1 MKDQKQHLIGEE
13 RPYQRAI
20 ERVKQEMSMSPEE
33 LQTHRRKM
41 GYTRFHPV
49 LERLIREGIELGYAG
64 DRLDRHIKRD
74 MMEMS
79 ERRQEANNQWKG
91 EQRKVIEKLNKHPL
105 NQQAKKL
112 LIAAK
117 EGIPFDQLHV
127 LSLMWAYPLGIDAET
142 SEFDEYSPIVSLI
155 LDMEYYWMPQEV
167 MAVLMLSSDRPHE
180 LVLDATDL
188 EAVETL
194 KGGSW
199 LLIDALQSYM
209 EYKESD
215 WEAISKE
222 ELARKWLLTERNP
235 PQTLIHTRQ
244 ENMHTPQKNLWG
256 GRFSTS
262 LTTETVA
269 FTHSIE
275 ADTRLIG
282 YDIWGSQAHTIMLA
296 RQEIISDAD
305 LREILRWL
313 QKAEVDFQNG
323 DFTLDPNKEDVH
335 MNVESYLI
343 ENAGREF
350 GGKLHTAR
358 SRNDQVLVDA
368 HLYIRDE
375 ILNVQRGLSVLCE
388 AFLQIAK
395 EHADTVMPGYTHTQ
409 HAQPISL
416 GFWATAYVSM
426 FLRDQKRLQSA
437 YTLAN
442 TNPLGAC
449 ALAGTT
455 FPIDRHLTTKLLG
468 FDAPHEHA
476 LDVISSRDFIAET
489 LFALSLVMANLS
501 RISEEIVYW
510 TTYEFGM
517 AVLDDAYSFGSSIMP
532 QKKNPDIAELTR
544 GRTGRVYGAL
554 LDLLTNLKGLPMGYN
569 RDFQED
575 KPPLWEAFD
584 IVKACLGLLPELLKT
599 TNFKTER
606 MAELANANFATA
618 TELANYLV
626 KEHKISFRECHEI
639 VGWLVGELV
648 QQEKTFADWELTQ
661 ALLKQKEID
670 IPIEQLKQILDAEL
684 AIQNNQ
690 SLGGTSPAEVY
701 RMIDNF
707 EEQLNEI
714 ALNIY
719 TCQIEI
725 DNAHQET
732 LRIIDEVLGQSAV
745 PTEGDRK

>member
-1 MKDQKQHLIGEE
+1 M
-13 RPYQRAI
+13 
-20 ERVKQEMSMSPEE
+20 
-33 LQTHRRKM
+33 
-41 GYTRFHPV
+41 
-49 LERLIREGIELGYAG
+49 
-64 DRLDRHIKRD
+64 
-74 MMEMS
+74 
-79 ERRQEANNQWKG
+79 
-91 EQRKVIEKLNKHPL
+91 
-105 NQQAKKL
+105 
-112 LIAAK
+112 
-117 EGIPFDQLHV
+117 
-127 LSLMWAYPLGIDAET
+127 ET
-142 SEFDEYSPIVSLI
+142 S
-155 LDMEYYWMPQEV
+155 
-167 MAVLMLSSDRPHE
+167 
-180 LVLDATDL
+180 
-188 EAVETL
+188 
-194 KGGSW
+194 
-199 LLIDALQSYM
+199 
-209 EYKESD
+209 
-215 WEAISKE
+215 
-222 ELARKWLLTERNP
+222 
-235 PQTLIHTRQ
+235 
-244 ENMHTPQKNLWG
+244 QKTLWG
-256 GRFSTS
+256 GRFSTG

-282 YDIWGSQAHTIMLA
+282 YDIWGSQAHAIMLA
-296 RQEIISDAD
+296 RQRIISDAD

-313 QKAEVDFQNG
+313 RKAEADFQNG
-323 DFTLDPNKEDVH
+323 DLVLDPNKEDVH

-375 ILNVQRGLSVLCE
+375 ILNVQRGLSALCSV
-388 AFLQIAK
+388 FLQIAR

-437 YTLAN
+437 YRLAN
-442 TNPLGAC
+442 MNPLGAC

-455 FPIDRHLTTKLLG
+455 FPIDRALTTRLLG

-476 LDVISSRDFIAET
+476 LDVISSRDFIAEV

-510 TTYEFGM
+510 TTYEFGI

-584 IVKACLGLLPELLKT
+584 IVKACLGLLPELLGT

-618 TELANYLV
+618 TEVANYLV
-626 KEHKISFRECHEI
+626 NAHQLSFRECHEI

-648 QQEKTFADWELTQ
+648 KQEKTFADWKLTQ
-661 ALLKQKEID
+661 ALLKQKDVD
-670 IPIEQLKQILDAEL
+670 ISIEQLKQILDAAL
-684 AIQNNQ
+684 ALRNNQ
-690 SLGGTSPAEVY
+690 SLGGTSPKEVH
-701 RMIDNF
+701 RMIGEF
-707 EEQLNEI
+707 EGHLSRI
-714 ALNIY
+714 AGHIDI
-719 TCQIEI
+719 CQTQI
-725 DNAHQET
+725 DDAHRET
-732 LRIIDEVLGQSAV
+732 LRIIEEVLREPV
-745 PTEGDRK
+745 EMVV

>member
-1 MKDQKQHLIGEE
+1 
-13 RPYQRAI
+13 
-20 ERVKQEMSMSPEE
+20 
-33 LQTHRRKM
+33 M
-41 GYTRFHPV
+41 G
-49 LERLIREGIELGYAG
+49 
-64 DRLDRHIKRD
+64 K
-74 MMEMS
+74 
-79 ERRQEANNQWKG
+79 
-91 EQRKVIEKLNKHPL
+91 
-105 NQQAKKL
+105 
-112 LIAAK
+112 
-117 EGIPFDQLHV
+117 
-127 LSLMWAYPLGIDAET
+127 
-142 SEFDEYSPIVSLI
+142 
-155 LDMEYYWMPQEV
+155 
-167 MAVLMLSSDRPHE
+167 
-180 LVLDATDL
+180 
-188 EAVETL
+188 
-194 KGGSW
+194 
-199 LLIDALQSYM
+199 
-209 EYKESD
+209 
-215 WEAISKE
+215 
-222 ELARKWLLTERNP
+222 
-235 PQTLIHTRQ
+235 
-244 ENMHTPQKNLWG
+244 PQKTLWG

-262 LTTETVA
+262 LTTETIA
-269 FTHSIE
+269 FTHSVE

-282 YDIWGSQAHTIMLA
+282 YDIWGSQAHAIMLA
-296 RQEIISDAD
+296 RQEIISEAD

-313 QKAEVDFQNG
+313 RKAETDFKNG

-375 ILNVQRGLSVLCE
+375 ILNVQRGLSTLCE
-388 AFLQIAK
+388 AFLHIAK
-395 EHADTVMPGYTHTQ
+395 AHTETVMPGYTHTQ

-442 TNPLGAC
+442 MNPLGAC

-455 FPIDRHLTTKLLG
+455 FPIDRTLTTKLLG

-476 LDVISSRDFIAET
+476 LDVISSRDFIAEV

-554 LDLLTNLKGLPMGYN
+554 FDLLTNLKGLPMGYN

-599 TNFKTER
+599 ADFKTER

-626 KEHKISFRECHEI
+626 KAHQLSFRECHEI
-639 VGWLVGELV
+639 VGWLVGKLV
-648 QQEKTFADWELTQ
+648 QQEKMFADWELTQ
-661 ALLKQKEID
+661 KLLKQKEVD
-670 IPIEQLKQILDAEL
+670 ISIEQLKQILDAVSVL
-684 AIQNNQ
+684 RNNQ
-690 SLGGTSPAEVY
+690 SLGSTSPAEVH
-701 RMIDNF
+701 RMIGEF
-707 EEQLNEI
+707 EVHLSKI
-714 ALNIY
+714 AGHID
-719 TCQIEI
+719 TCQTQIES
-725 DNAHQET
+725 AHRET
-732 LRIIDEVLGQSAV
+732 LQIVDEVL
-745 PTEGDRK
+745 RKRVGIL

>member
-1 MKDQKQHLIGEE
+1 
-13 RPYQRAI
+13 
-20 ERVKQEMSMSPEE
+20 
-33 LQTHRRKM
+33 M
-41 GYTRFHPV
+41 GKP
-49 LERLIREGIELGYAG
+49 
-64 DRLDRHIKRD
+64 
-74 MMEMS
+74 
-79 ERRQEANNQWKG
+79 
-91 EQRKVIEKLNKHPL
+91 
-105 NQQAKKL
+105 KK
-112 LIAAK
+112 
-117 EGIPFDQLHV
+117 
-127 LSLMWAYPLGIDAET
+127 T
-142 SEFDEYSPIVSLI
+142 
-155 LDMEYYWMPQEV
+155 
-167 MAVLMLSSDRPHE
+167 
-180 LVLDATDL
+180 
-188 EAVETL
+188 
-194 KGGSW
+194 
-199 LLIDALQSYM
+199 
-209 EYKESD
+209 
-215 WEAISKE
+215 
-222 ELARKWLLTERNP
+222 
-235 PQTLIHTRQ
+235 
-244 ENMHTPQKNLWG
+244 LWG
-256 GRFSTS
+256 GRFSTN

-282 YDIWGSQAHTIMLA
+282 YDIWGSQAHAIMLA
-296 RQEIISDAD
+296 RQKIISDAE

-313 QKAEVDFQNG
+313 QKAEEDFQNG
-323 DFTLDPNKEDVH
+323 NFTLDPNKEDVH

-375 ILNVQRGLSVLCE
+375 ILNIQLGLSTLCE

-395 EHADTVMPGYTHTQ
+395 AHTDAVMPGYTHTQ

-437 YTLAN
+437 YALAN
-442 TNPLGAC
+442 MNPLGAC

-455 FPIDRHLTTKLLG
+455 FPIDRELTTKLLG

-599 TNFKTER
+599 TDFKTER

-626 KEHKISFRECHEI
+626 KEHRISFRECHEI

-648 QQEKTFADWELTQ
+648 AQEKTFADWELTHE
-661 ALLKQKEID
+661 LLKEKNID
-670 IPIEQLKQILDAEL
+670 ILISQLKQILDAEL

-690 SLGGTSPAEVY
+690 SLGGTSPTEV
-701 RMIDNF
+701 RRLIDEF
-707 EEQLNEI
+707 EKQRNEI
-714 ALNIY
+714 ALNIHN
-719 TCQIEI
+719 CQSQIEE
-725 DNAHQET
+725 AHRET
-732 LRIIDEVLGQSAV
+732 LRIIDEVLKV
-745 PTEGDRK
+745 PV

>member
-1 MKDQKQHLIGEE
+1 
-13 RPYQRAI
+13 
-20 ERVKQEMSMSPEE
+20 
-33 LQTHRRKM
+33 M
-41 GYTRFHPV
+41 G
-49 LERLIREGIELGYAG
+49 
-64 DRLDRHIKRD
+64 K
-74 MMEMS
+74 
-79 ERRQEANNQWKG
+79 
-91 EQRKVIEKLNKHPL
+91 
-105 NQQAKKL
+105 
-112 LIAAK
+112 
-117 EGIPFDQLHV
+117 
-127 LSLMWAYPLGIDAET
+127 
-142 SEFDEYSPIVSLI
+142 
-155 LDMEYYWMPQEV
+155 
-167 MAVLMLSSDRPHE
+167 
-180 LVLDATDL
+180 
-188 EAVETL
+188 
-194 KGGSW
+194 
-199 LLIDALQSYM
+199 
-209 EYKESD
+209 
-215 WEAISKE
+215 
-222 ELARKWLLTERNP
+222 
-235 PQTLIHTRQ
+235 
-244 ENMHTPQKNLWG
+244 PQKTLWG

-282 YDIWGSQAHTIMLA
+282 YDIWGSQAHAIMLA
-296 RQEIISDAD
+296 RQEIISDTD
-305 LREILRWL
+305 LQEILRWL
-313 QKAEVDFQNG
+313 RKAEEDFQNG

-375 ILNVQRGLSVLCE
+375 ILNVQRGLSTLCE

-395 EHADTVMPGYTHTQ
+395 AHTDTVMPGYTHTQ

-416 GFWATAYVSM
+416 GFWATAYISM

-437 YTLAN
+437 YTLVN
-442 TNPLGAC
+442 MNPLGAC

-455 FPIDRHLTTKLLG
+455 FPIDRELTTKLLG

-554 LDLLTNLKGLPMGYN
+554 FDLLTNLKGLPMGYN

-584 IVKACLGLLPELLKT
+584 VVKACFGLLPELLKT
-599 TNFKTER
+599 TDFKTER

-648 QQEKTFADWELTQ
+648 NREKTFSDWELTQ
-661 ALLKQKEID
+661 ELLTEKEIN
-670 IPIEQLKQILDAEL
+670 IPISQLQQILDPKS

-690 SLGGTSPAEVY
+690 SLGGTSPAEVH
-701 RMIDNF
+701 RMIDDF
-707 EEQLNEI
+707 EKQLNET
-714 ALNIY
+714 AQHVYNCE
-719 TCQIEI
+719 TQVE
-725 DNAHQET
+725 NAHRET
-732 LRIIDEVLGQSAV
+732 LQIVDKILEERIEAR
-745 PTEGDRK
+745 PT